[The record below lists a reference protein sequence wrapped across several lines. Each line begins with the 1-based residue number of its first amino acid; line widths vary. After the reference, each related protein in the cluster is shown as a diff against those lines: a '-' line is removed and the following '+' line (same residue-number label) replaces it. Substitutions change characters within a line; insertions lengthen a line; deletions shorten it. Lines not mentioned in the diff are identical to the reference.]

1 MVHSSRSNCRL
12 EEEVFGVK
20 LLERLLRT
28 QRHRKNSLINYDTD
42 LLNQF
47 SHEKQAAQYI
57 GEVARYLCRKDPDG
71 PNGHYEKSHKVR
83 VMFGNGL
90 RPQIWKEVVDR
101 FGVDIV
107 EFYGAT
113 EGNCTIGIS
122 FGA

>member
-1 MVHSSRSNCRL
+1 MS
-12 EEEVFGVK
+12 
-20 LLERLLRT
+20 
-28 QRHRKNSLINYDTD
+28 
-42 LLNQF
+42 
-47 SHEKQAAQYI
+47 KQAAQYI

-71 PNGHYEKSHKVR
+71 PNGHYERSHKVR

-113 EGNCTIGIS
+113 EGNCTIGTLCRD
-122 FGA
+122 GV

>member
-1 MVHSSRSNCRL
+1 M
-12 EEEVFGVK
+12 
-20 LLERLLRT
+20 
-28 QRHRKNSLINYDTD
+28 
-42 LLNQF
+42 
-47 SHEKQAAQYI
+47 
-57 GEVARYLCRKDPDG
+57 ARYLCRKDPDG

-113 EGNCTIGIS
+113 EGNCTIGNQS
-122 FGA
+122 YKA

>member
-1 MVHSSRSNCRL
+1 M
-12 EEEVFGVK
+12 
-20 LLERLLRT
+20 
-28 QRHRKNSLINYDTD
+28 
-42 LLNQF
+42 
-47 SHEKQAAQYI
+47 KQAAQYI

-71 PNGHYEKSHKVR
+71 PNGRYEKSHKVR

-113 EGNCTIGIS
+113 EGNCTIGKSLEFYS
-122 FGA
+122 FT